1 MLTIY
6 KASAGS
12 GKTYTLA
19 YEYVKLLLGVKCQ
32 GEQTY
37 RLNSSKY
44 LGGEVLSN
52 RHRAILAITFT
63 NKATEEMKSRIVRE
77 LGALVAVAPDGEK
90 DAPYA
95 EKLMNEFGC
104 TRDELRAVAA
114 KALRSLLFDYHH
126 FNVSTIDSFFQTVL
140 RAFAREVDRQGDYGI
155 ELNDEFAVS
164 SGISMMLDDLNYGNP
179 PKRREILRW
188 IRNYTMDLIES
199 GKDSSFF
206 NRSGS
211 LLRQLAKYVK
221 RMSSEHFKKESDRVI
236 DYLKDS
242 SRLQAFVEALD
253 RRISEINADTQS
265 ATRHL
270 IDLLAS
276 NGINYQELK
285 RPIPRVIAAALNSE
299 KIAIN
304 DFIKDGK
311 TLRKML
317 SQDDSSVPSLVFKA
331 DLAKL
336 PHSLAM
342 FDELCQWVR
351 TLFHSLNEIHS
362 LEKVRAA
369 CPNLEFLGFTWDYI
383 RRFREENNLILLSD
397 THDLLHRIIGGSD
410 TPFIYERIGVALSHF
425 LIDEFQ
431 DTSVL
436 QWSNLKP
443 LVANSIAVDA
453 DNLIIGDEKQAIY
466 RFRNSDSSLIH
477 HVVANEDFPRNH
489 VIRGDNPSENTNH
502 RSAPGIVRFNNALFT
517 RLACQLG
524 VEGYENTVQSIF
536 DDIKSLTSY
545 IKIYNTDGLT
555 IGDMPAEF
563 EITAREII
571 RQHEAGYNW
580 RDIAVLVRVG
590 SEAMAIVDY
599 LLKNHPEIKILSS
612 EGLLLKNSPAIKLII
627 GMLKLVDKSYA
638 ETGEL
643 RSEPQRGKPAYGSFG
658 DIRMMISRYD
668 YFRSQNFDPSEA
680 ILMALVDV
688 DEATADIKDSIA
700 DIRSAHPAGLVSLI
714 ETIIEKK
721 LSSERRR
728 SEYAFIAA
736 FQDEVIKYCQSFN
749 PSVHAFLQWWD
760 EKSDKLAINP
770 GVGQDAVSV
779 MTIHAAKGLERD
791 CVIIPFGDWDLF
803 KPNESIWLKPDG
815 FDFVGE
821 DVRPPL
827 ISVSLDNQCLLDGS
841 LLQKEA
847 TANRHAQIVDSL
859 NTIYVAYTRAKREL
873 TICFSSQ
880 KAAGGE
886 VITALARPDAGN
898 DLCADLRS
906 YLLPDVSSDGL
917 MFEYGEPTAPR
928 KSSGRPDSDQ
938 LHFDDYRV
946 FFREDTAAL
955 TTIDDATSTLGEIM
969 TGDVSVAPDEAIQLN
984 LFDEARAAA
993 AERGT
998 HLHSIMAD
1006 IDTVGDIDAVVARA
1020 AMRYGLDPDDEQTYH
1035 RIVSDAFAHA
1045 GRHVSRWFSPDVT
1058 VYKEQS
1064 IYLPERDA
1072 TYRPDRIV
1080 ICPDGSVEV
1089 VDYKFTSEPLPS
1101 HRRQVEIYNSLLRDM
1116 GYTNVKGYLWYP
1128 ELNIVKSVK

>member
-19 YEYVKLLLGVKCQ
+19 YEYVKLLLGVKRQ

-37 RLNSSKY
+37 RLNSPKY
-44 LGGEVLSN
+44 LGGDALPN

-77 LGALVAVAPDGEK
+77 LAALVAVPPPGKK
-90 DAPYA
+90 DAAYA

-104 TRDELRAVAA
+104 TRDELRDVAA
-114 KALRSLLFDYHH
+114 KSLRSLLFDYHH

-164 SGISMMLDDLNYGNP
+164 SGISLMLDDLNYGNP
-179 PKRREILRW
+179 PRRREILRW
-188 IRNYTMDLIES
+188 IRSYTMDLIES

-211 LLRQLAKYVK
+211 LLRQLGKYVK
-221 RMSSEHFKKESDRVI
+221 RMSSEHFKRESDRVI

-253 RRISEINADTQS
+253 RRISEINAGIQADT
-265 ATRHL
+265 RRM
-270 IDLLAS
+270 IELLAS
-276 NGINYQELK
+276 NGFDYQTLK
-285 RPIPRVIAAALNSE
+285 RPMPRVISAVLNSD
-299 KIAIN
+299 KISIA
-304 DFIKDGK
+304 DFTKESS
-311 TLRKML
+311 TLRKMM
-317 SQDDSSVPSLVFKA
+317 SEDDSFEPSLVFSKA
-331 DLAKL
+331 DVQK
-336 PHSLAM
+336 SSNCLAM

-351 TLFHSLNEIHS
+351 RLFNSLNEIHS
-362 LEKVRAA
+362 IEKVRAA

-410 TPFIYERIGVALSHF
+410 APFIYERIGVALSHF

-431 DTSVL
+431 DTSVM
-436 QWSNLKP
+436 QWDNLKP
-443 LVANSIAVDA
+443 LVANSLAFDA

-477 HVVANEDFPRNH
+477 HVVANQDFPHNH
-489 VIRGDNPSENTNH
+489 VIRGDNPAENTNH
-502 RSAPGIVRFNNALFT
+502 RSAPGIVKFNNALFT
-517 RLACQLG
+517 RIAAQLG
-524 VEGYENTVQSIF
+524 VEGYENTVQSTF
-536 DDIKSLTSY
+536 DAIESLSSY

-563 EITAREII
+563 EITAREIL
-571 RQHEAGYNW
+571 RQHDAGYNW
-580 RDIAVLVRVG
+580 RDIAVLVRTG
-590 SEAMAIVDY
+590 KEAMAIVDY

-638 ETGEL
+638 ESGEL
-643 RSEPQRGKPAYGSFG
+643 KSKPQPGKPAYGTVG

-680 ILMALVDV
+680 IRMALVDV
-688 DEATADIKDSIA
+688 DDVTDDIKDSIA

-721 LSSERRR
+721 LSPARRR

-760 EKSDKLAINP
+760 DKSNNLAINP
-770 GVGQDAVSV
+770 GIGQDAVSV

-791 CVIIPFGDWDLF
+791 CVIVPFGDWAMF
-803 KPNESIWLKPDG
+803 KPNESVWIKPDA
-815 FDFVGE
+815 FDFVTE
-821 DVRPPL
+821 DIRPPL
-827 ISVSLDNQCLLDGS
+827 ISVTLDNQCLLDGS

-847 TANRHAQIVDSL
+847 VDSRHAQIVDSL

-873 TICFSSQ
+873 IICFSSQ
-880 KAAGGE
+880 SAAGEE
-886 VITALARPDAGN
+886 VITALARPDVG
-898 DLCADLRS
+898 DELCSDLRA
-906 YLLPDVSSDGL
+906 YILPDIGPDGL
-917 MFEYGEPTAPR
+917 MFEYGSPTVPV
-928 KSSGRPDSDQ
+928 SSPESKNSDQ
-938 LHFDDYRV
+938 LTFDDYHV
-946 FFREDTAAL
+946 YFRDDTAAL
-955 TTIDDATSTLGEIM
+955 TTIDDATSSLGEIM
-969 TGDVSVAPDEAIQLN
+969 MDDETVAADEPIQLN
-984 LFDEARAAA
+984 LFDDARAAA

-998 HLHSIMAD
+998 HLHSIMAN
-1006 IDTVGDIDAVVARA
+1006 IDTVADIDAVVSRA
-1020 AMRYGLDPDDEQTYH
+1020 ALRYGLSPGDEQSYL
-1035 RIVSDAFAHA
+1035 RIVSDAFNPA
-1045 GRHVSRWFSPDVT
+1045 GLH
-1058 VYKEQS
+1058 
-1064 IYLPERDA
+1064 
-1072 TYRPDRIV
+1072 
-1080 ICPDGSVEV
+1080 
-1089 VDYKFTSEPLPS
+1089 
-1101 HRRQVEIYNSLLRDM
+1101 
-1116 GYTNVKGYLWYP
+1116 
-1128 ELNIVKSVK
+1128 